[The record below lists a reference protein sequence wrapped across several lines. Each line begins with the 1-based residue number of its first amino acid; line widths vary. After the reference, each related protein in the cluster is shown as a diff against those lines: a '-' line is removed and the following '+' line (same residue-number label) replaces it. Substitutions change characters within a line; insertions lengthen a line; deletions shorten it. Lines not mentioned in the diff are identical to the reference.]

1 MKRELPLII
10 TALTGIIIIIN
21 YFLPELTGKITQIV
35 RNWVIV
41 ISSFATILGILNLVI
56 ISLRKTLEPITH
68 WDDRIANIILISSL
82 ILTII
87 IGMIYNV
94 VPKKDYVFKVL
105 LDNTGLIPLITF
117 QVAMVDTNIFNTV
130 IFYSIYN
137 PLSAAMFSLLAFF
150 IASASYRAF
159 RARNLEATLL
169 LLAASIVILGRVPIG
184 DYIFGFIGLKVSVI
198 SEYITAVINAAAQRA
213 ILIAVGIGTIIISL
227 KLLFGIEKAHL
238 GKSE

>member
-1 MKRELPLII
+1 MKREIPLLV
-10 TALTGIIIIIN
+10 TAITGIIIIIN
-21 YFLPELTGKITQIV
+21 YFLPEVTGKITQVV
-35 RNWVIV
+35 RNWVII
-41 ISSFATILGILNLVI
+41 ISSFAIILGILNLLL

-68 WDDRIANIILISSL
+68 IDDRIANIVLIFSL

-87 IGMIYNV
+87 IGMIYGTDQ
-94 VPKKDYVFKVL
+94 KDQLIFKIAYDYGYVL
-105 LDNTGLIPLITF
+105 PLINLTIIS
-117 QVAMVDTNIFNTV
+117 VDSNIFNSV

-137 PLSAAMFSLLAFF
+137 PLSASMFSLLAFF

-184 DYIFGFIGLKVSVI
+184 DLIFGTLGIKISVI
-198 SEYITAVINAAAQRA
+198 SDYITAVINAAAQRA

-227 KLLFGIEKAHL
+227 KLLFGIEKSHV

>member
-1 MKRELPLII
+1 MKREIPLII

-21 YFLPELTGKITQIV
+21 YFLPEVTGKVTQVV

-41 ISSFATILGILNLVI
+41 ISSFAIILGILNLVI

-68 WDDRIANIILISSL
+68 LDDRIANLILIVSL
-82 ILTII
+82 VFTIV
-87 IGMIYNV
+87 IGMIYGV
-94 VPKKDYVFKVL
+94 GPKNNYVFKLSSDYSTVL
-105 LDNTGLIPLITF
+105 PLIDF
-117 QVAMVDTNIFNTV
+117 QVATVDTNIFNSV

-169 LLAASIVILGRVPIG
+169 LLAAAVVILGRVPVG
-184 DYIFGFIGLKVSVI
+184 DYVFGFIGLKISVV

-227 KLLFGIEKAHL
+227 KLLFGIEKSHI

>member
-1 MKRELPLII
+1 MKRELPLFI

-21 YFLPELTGKITQIV
+21 YFLPEITGEITQIV

-41 ISSFATILGILNLVI
+41 ISSFAIILGILNLLIV
-56 ISLRKTLEPITH
+56 SLRRTLEPITSI
-68 WDDRIANIILISSL
+68 DDRIANVILIISL
-82 ILTII
+82 ILTAI
-87 IGMIYNV
+87 IGLIYG
-94 VPKKDYVFKVL
+94 PSPQIDSLLVFGIDKSTVL
-105 LDNTGLIPLITF
+105 PLVNFEIKS
-117 QVAMVDTNIFNTV
+117 VNNNIFSSV

-169 LLAASIVILGRVPIG
+169 LIAAAIVILGRVPVG
-184 DYIFGFIGLKVSVI
+184 DYIFGLVGLKISLI

-213 ILIAVGIGTIIISL
+213 ILIAIGIGTIIISL
-227 KLLFGIEKAHL
+227 KLLFGIEKSHI
-238 GKSE
+238 GKAE

>member
-1 MKRELPLII
+1 MKRELPLFI
-10 TALTGIIIIIN
+10 TAITGLVIIFN
-21 YFLPELTGKITQIV
+21 YFLPEVTGQITEII
-35 RNWVIV
+35 RKWVIV
-41 ISSFATILGILNLVI
+41 ISSFAIILGILNLLI
-56 ISLRKTLEPITH
+56 ISLRKTVEPITH
-68 WDDRIANIILISSL
+68 IDDRIANIVLILSL
-82 ILTII
+82 IITII
-87 IGMIYNV
+87 IGMVYKVDPN
-94 VPKKDYVFKVL
+94 YTSEFKLVL
-105 LDNTGLIPLITF
+105 DKSSVIPLINF
-117 QVAMVDTNIFNTV
+117 EVQKVDNNVFTSV

-159 RARNLEATLL
+159 RARNMEATLL

-184 DYIFGFIGLKVSVI
+184 DYLFGLIGLKISVV

-227 KLLFGIEKAHL
+227 KLLFGIEKSHI

>member
-1 MKRELPLII
+1 MKRELPLFI
-10 TALTGIIIIIN
+10 TAITGLVIIFN
-21 YFLPELTGKITQIV
+21 YFLPEVTGQLTEIIRK
-35 RNWVIV
+35 WVIV
-41 ISSFATILGILNLVI
+41 ISSFAIILGIMNLLI
-56 ISLRKTLEPITH
+56 ISLRKTVEPITH
-68 WDDRIANIILISSL
+68 IDDRIANIFLILSL
-82 ILTII
+82 IITII
-87 IGMIYNV
+87 IGMIYKVDPN
-94 VPKKDYVFKVL
+94 YTSEFKLVL
-105 LDNTGLIPLITF
+105 DKSSVIPLINF
-117 QVAMVDTNIFNTV
+117 EVQKIDSNLFNSV

-159 RARNLEATLL
+159 RARNIEATLL

-184 DYIFGFIGLKVSVI
+184 DYLFGFIGLKISVV

-227 KLLFGIEKAHL
+227 KLLFGIEKSHI

>member
-1 MKRELPLII
+1 MRRELPLLI
-10 TALTGIIIIIN
+10 TALTGIIIIVN
-21 YFLPELTGKITQIV
+21 YFLPEVTGKVTQIV

-41 ISSFATILGILNLVI
+41 ISSFAIILGILNLVLV
-56 ISLRKTLEPITH
+56 SLRKTVEPITSL
-68 WDDRIANIILISSL
+68 DDRVANIVLIVSL
-82 ILTII
+82 FLTII
-87 IGMIYNV
+87 IGMFYGLE
-94 VPKKDYVFKVL
+94 PKKENFLKLSVDYSFLLPLVNISISVFDK
-105 LDNTGLIPLITF
+105 
-117 QVAMVDTNIFNTV
+117 NIFSNV
-130 IFYSIYN
+130 IFYNIYN

-169 LLAASIVILGRVPIG
+169 LLAASIVILGRVPVG
-184 DYIFGFIGLKVSVI
+184 DYLFSFVGLKVSSI

-227 KLLFGIEKAHL
+227 KLLFGIEKSHI

>member
-68 WDDRIANIILISSL
+68 WDDRIANIILIASL

>member
-1 MKRELPLII
+1 MKRELPLFI
-10 TALTGIIIIIN
+10 TAITGLVIIFN
-21 YFLPELTGKITQIV
+21 YFLPEVTGQITEII
-35 RNWVIV
+35 RKWVIV
-41 ISSFATILGILNLVI
+41 ISSFAIILGILNLLI
-56 ISLRKTLEPITH
+56 ISLRKTVEPITH
-68 WDDRIANIILISSL
+68 IDDRIANIVLILSL
-82 ILTII
+82 IITII
-87 IGMIYNV
+87 IGMVYKVDPN
-94 VPKKDYVFKVL
+94 YTSEFKLVL
-105 LDNTGLIPLITF
+105 DKSSVIPLINFEF
-117 QVAMVDTNIFNTV
+117 QKVDNNVFTNV

-159 RARNLEATLL
+159 RARNMEATLL

-184 DYIFGFIGLKVSVI
+184 DYLFGLIGLKISVV

-227 KLLFGIEKAHL
+227 KLLFGIEKSHI